1 MNNMTESGLGFIVR
15 CGFFH
20 KKRIEV
26 IYDSGGGVTSE
37 QEQLDESLLLVNDY
51 Q

>member
-1 MNNMTESGLGFIVR
+1 MTESGLGFIVG
-15 CGFFH
+15 CGFLH

-26 IYDSGGGVTSE
+26 IYDSGGGGVTSE